1 MGSYRRAKKEDSIK
15 SSKKAMSIG
24 IGSVNDSFESLQ
36 IMCNDKSNELIKSV
50 DLNAGEEMEVVF
62 WTADIPEL
70 ICVSKITK
78 SESGMLSYRLDYTL
92 STL

>member
-15 SSKKAMSIG
+15 SSKKVMSIG

-36 IMCNDKSNELIKSV
+36 VMCNDKSNELIKSV

-78 SESGMLSYRLDYTL
+78 SEFGMLSYQLDYTL

>member
-1 MGSYRRAKKEDSIK
+1 MGSYRRTKKEDSIRP
-15 SSKKAMSIG
+15 SKKEMSIG

-36 IMCNDKSNELIKSV
+36 RMCNDKSNELIKSI

-78 SESGMLSYRLDYTL
+78 NKSGMLSYRLDFTL

>member
-15 SSKKAMSIG
+15 SSKKLMSIG

-36 IMCNDKSNELIKSV
+36 VMCNDKSNELIKSV

-78 SESGMLSYRLDYTL
+78 SESGMLSYQLDYTL

>member
-1 MGSYRRAKKEDSIK
+1 MGSYRRAKKEESIK
-15 SSKKAMSIG
+15 SSRKEMSIG

-36 IMCNDKSNELIKSV
+36 AMCNDKSNELIKTV

>member
-15 SSKKAMSIG
+15 SSKKVMSIG
-24 IGSVNDSFESLQ
+24 IGSVNDSFKSLQ
-36 IMCNDKSNELIKSV
+36 VMCNDKSNQLIKSV

>member
-15 SSKKAMSIG
+15 SSKKVISIG

-36 IMCNDKSNELIKSV
+36 EMCNDKSNELIKSV

-78 SESGMLSYRLDYTL
+78 NESGMLSYQLDYTL